1 MFISQILSYVT
12 AVIPNLNISIK
23 SYNISDNVW

>member
-12 AVIPNLNISIK
+12 AVIPNLNISIQ
-23 SYNISDNVW
+23 SYNISDNVS